1 MMSLR
6 GFAIFGGF
14 LAAFFVSASSVP
26 GYASDYADCR
36 AAAAP
41 GINWED
47 CDRKLL
53 MLRGSDL
60 SGANLVETNLTS
72 TDLRDSNL
80 IEANLEKA
88 TLFRASLAGSTAI
101 GARFDRIEAYRA
113 DFSNVDATGASFGGA
128 EMQRVK
134 LNTAKLANTDFTKA
148 DLGRAQF
155 DGADIS
161 GSRFSLANLARAD
174 FRGTI
179 ANAALDFD
187 RAFMFLARLEG
198 VDLSTA
204 TGVTQAQVDIACGDD
219 ETVLPAGLTKPGS
232 WPCNFDQD

>member
-1 MMSLR
+1 MMSLPK
-6 GFAIFGGF
+6 FAVCVGF
-14 LAAFFVSASSVP
+14 LATSLFSASSVP
-26 GYASDYADCR
+26 GHASDYADCR

-53 MLRGSDL
+53 VLRGSDL

-72 TDLRDSNL
+72 TDLRESNL

-88 TLFRASLAGSTAI
+88 TLFRASLAGSKAT

-113 DFSNVDATGASFGGA
+113 DFSNLDATGASFGSA
-128 EMQRVK
+128 EMQRAK
-134 LNTAKLANTDFTKA
+134 LNNSMLANTDFTKA
-148 DLGRAQF
+148 DLGRAQL

-174 FRGTI
+174 FRGTTS
-179 ANAALDFD
+179 NAALDFD

-204 TGVTQAQVDIACGDD
+204 TGITQAQVDIACGDD
-219 ETVLPAGLTKPGS
+219 ATVLPAGLTKPAG
-232 WPCNFDQD
+232 WPCNFEQE